1 MSNDSKRTPLFEGI
15 LQAMRI
21 AERTTPEGPRKRDLV
36 LGLLVSTGL
45 VKEAE
50 REHIGVILDLIVYC
64 AQNAHDLKIFAQR
77 AGCLPCLR

>member
-1 MSNDSKRTPLFEGI
+1 MNDDSKRTPLFEGI

-45 VKEAE
+45 IKEQE
-50 REHIGVILDLIVYC
+50 KEQIGVIVDLIVYC
-64 AQNAHDLKIFAQR
+64 AQNAHDLRIFAQSN
-77 AGCLPCLR
+77 GCLPCLR

>member
-45 VKEAE
+45 IKEAE
-50 REHIGVILDLIVYC
+50 KEHIGVIVDLIVYC
-64 AQNAHDLKIFAQR
+64 AQNSHDLKIFAQR